1 MAITKK
7 IQTKFAEFRRADRK
21 FHWAYEQWRW
31 RFFSFRHRKQ
41 ARLNFVFDRERGIE
55 TAAEV
60 MLEAVGVSDAD
71 VARGNVI
78 YRPITEALFRESLAA
93 VDIDVSAF
101 TFLDIGSG
109 KGKVLFMAADLPFK
123 RIVGVEYAAGLH
135 EVAVRNIAAYRSS
148 TRKCHAIEA
157 VHADALAYPLPEGPL
172 LLFIFNALAP
182 PPMRELLK
190 KLDRA
195 AAAQPHRP
203 LFLIYTNLRTV
214 AELGDVFSGLQK
226 LQVIRRMRKFVVL
239 ANAAAGTL
247 AGDGRSRAS

>member
-1 MAITKK
+1 MSISKK
-7 IQTKFAEFRRADRK
+7 IGGKFAEFRQADRK

-31 RFFSFRHRKQ
+31 RFFSFRHRKES
-41 ARLNFVFDRERGIE
+41 RLNVVFDRERGIE

-60 MLEAVGVSDAD
+60 MLEAVGISGADA
-71 VARGNVI
+71 ARGNVI
-78 YRPITEALFRESLAA
+78 YRPITEALFRESIAA
-93 VDIDVSAF
+93 LDIDVATF

-109 KGKVLFMAADLPFK
+109 KGKVLFMAADLPFN
-123 RIVGVEYAAGLH
+123 RIVGIEYAAGLH
-135 EVAVRNIAAYRSS
+135 EVAVRNIAAYRSK
-148 TRKCHAIEA
+148 TRKCRAIEA

-182 PPMRELLK
+182 EPMRELLK
-190 KLDRA
+190 QVDREA
-195 AAAQPHRP
+195 AAKPDRP

-214 AELGDVFSGLQK
+214 AELGDVFSGLQN

-247 AGDGRSRAS
+247 AGDGQSRAS